1 MPVLQ
6 QNRPV
11 VSTEPRLVVQN
22 LLPPGQHRFELVVVD
37 EHGRASAPDVWVVTV
52 QAPGPR

>member
-6 QNRPV
+6 LNRPV